1 MPERAGT
8 DDGRL
13 FEYPFD
19 FEAYIQE
26 RMKEIDDW
34 DERRFAKTVL
44 LDGLLR
50 VMRVTEEK
58 YRRLEERV
66 YSEIENEISRYA
78 IQSTVISRG
87 DYDPTNTT
95 LFPICMDDL
104 APPAP
109 DLASV
114 LETAGQGDA
123 CPGKERSF
131 AAASKPIREAARPGS
146 V

>member
-87 DYDPTNTT
+87 DYDP
-95 LFPICMDDL
+95 
-104 APPAP
+104 
-109 DLASV
+109 
-114 LETAGQGDA
+114 
-123 CPGKERSF
+123 
-131 AAASKPIREAARPGS
+131 
-146 V
+146 

>member
-50 VMRVTEEK
+50 VDRK
-58 YRRLEERV
+58 
-66 YSEIENEISRYA
+66 
-78 IQSTVISRG
+78 
-87 DYDPTNTT
+87 
-95 LFPICMDDL
+95 
-104 APPAP
+104 
-109 DLASV
+109 SV
-114 LETAGQGDA
+114 
-123 CPGKERSF
+123 
-131 AAASKPIREAARPGS
+131 